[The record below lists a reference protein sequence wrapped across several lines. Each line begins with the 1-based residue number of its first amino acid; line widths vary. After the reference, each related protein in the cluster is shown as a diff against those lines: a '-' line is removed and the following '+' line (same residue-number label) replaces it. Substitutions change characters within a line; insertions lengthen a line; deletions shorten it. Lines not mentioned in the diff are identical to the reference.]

1 MAKIGHSVPTHTQRQ
16 SRLDVS
22 YVFQDEKGDIIPVE
36 EDASNI
42 TGREAVMLINTL
54 LIIAGFLDI
63 VFGLPSV
70 IICLRELCDCY
81 NPALLT
87 GTYRRVITFAH
98 LKGQGHEIEFKYFV
112 KNVWFCTAN
121 EGPVRIHYKYLA
133 PIYVFPPNETVISK
147 REL

>member
-1 MAKIGHSVPTHTQRQ
+1 M
-16 SRLDVS
+16 
-22 YVFQDEKGDIIPVE
+22 FQDEKGDIIPVE

-87 GTYRRVITFAH
+87 GTYRRIITLQRNLNLYIPRKGIARPHSNFHIYVSVSDLKYIFPRSAH
-98 LKGQGHEIEFKYFV
+98 LFS
-112 KNVWFCTAN
+112 CS
-121 EGPVRIHYKYLA
+121 RIGRPIRGIYKSLT
-133 PIYVFPPNETVISK
+133 ET
-147 REL
+147 

>member
-1 MAKIGHSVPTHTQRQ
+1 M
-16 SRLDVS
+16 
-22 YVFQDEKGDIIPVE
+22 E

-87 GTYRRVITFAH
+87 GQHHI
-98 LKGQGHEIEFKYFV
+98 G
-112 KNVWFCTAN
+112 
-121 EGPVRIHYKYLA
+121 VRLL
-133 PIYVFPPNETVISK
+133 
-147 REL
+147 RENDIVVGRLR

>member
-1 MAKIGHSVPTHTQRQ
+1 V
-16 SRLDVS
+16 D
-22 YVFQDEKGDIIPVE
+22 

-81 NPALLT
+81 NPTLLT
-87 GTYRRVITFAH
+87 GTVDTLNLI
-98 LKGQGHEIEFKYFV
+98 G
-112 KNVWFCTAN
+112 
-121 EGPVRIHYKYLA
+121 
-133 PIYVFPPNETVISK
+133 ETVQNRPNTSL
-147 REL
+147 RMVLT

>member
-1 MAKIGHSVPTHTQRQ
+1 LATEFPHIHRDRVAYTFLM
-16 SRLDVS
+16 
-22 YVFQDEKGDIIPVE
+22 FQDEKGDIIPVE

-87 GTYRRVITFAH
+87 GI
-98 LKGQGHEIEFKYFV
+98 
-112 KNVWFCTAN
+112 
-121 EGPVRIHYKYLA
+121 
-133 PIYVFPPNETVISK
+133 
-147 REL
+147 